1 MNKARRLGLALLA
14 IGSAA
19 LAHAADYE
27 TTTAAV
33 NALSGAAASTTTN
46 YLGWTTLGVGA
57 VLVGTAVWAVRKGIA
72 LRK

>member
-1 MNKARRLGLALLA
+1 MFKKFIVVSLAVAGATLA
-14 IGSAA
+14 M
-19 LAHAADYE
+19 AADYA
-27 TTTAAV
+27 TPALAV
-33 NALSGAAASTTTN
+33 EALEDAAAATTTN